1 MKLFSGKNQNFK
13 PILLYGISMAI
24 LLFVLKW
31 LGLQYV
37 YIEHRFEIYA
47 GGIAVVFM
55 GLGIWLALNFQKKI
69 VEKKQRLDV
78 ANFPDLSKR
87 EKEVLEL
94 LTEGLNNQ
102 EIAEKLFVSV
112 PTVKTHMSN
121 LFVKL
126 DVKSRSQAILKAKGI
141 EIFKE
146 I

>member
-1 MKLFSGKNQNFK
+1 MKLFSGENHNLK
-13 PILLYGISMAI
+13 PILLYGVSMAI

-31 LGLQYV
+31 LELKYV

-47 GGIAVVFM
+47 GIIALIFM
-55 GLGIWLALNFQKKI
+55 GLGIWLALNFQRKI
-69 VEKKQRLDV
+69 IEKKQKLSA

-102 EIAEKLFVSV
+102 EIADKLFVSV

-121 LFVKL
+121 LFLKL
-126 DVKSRSQAILKAKGI
+126 DVKSRSHAIIKARNSGNL
-141 EIFKE
+141 
-146 I
+146 